1 RRVLFRSGYI
11 TPALK
16 RRNGVSFRL
25 SSRSASTQV
34 VRFFNGETKIM
45 TSSDLVMEGVEL
57 MLIGLGTVFVF
68 LMMLVGLINLM
79 SFVINRFFPDAAP
92 VVAKPKRMAAA
103 SSGSHPVDAELL
115 AVIGAAV
122 SQHRARRRG

>member
-1 RRVLFRSGYI
+1 
-11 TPALK
+11 
-16 RRNGVSFRL
+16 
-25 SSRSASTQV
+25 
-34 VRFFNGETKIM
+34 M

-57 MLIGLGTVFVF
+57 MFMGMGTVFVF

-92 VVAKPKRMAAA
+92 VAAAPKRMAAA
-103 SSGSHPVDAELL
+103 SPQPVDAELL

>member
-1 RRVLFRSGYI
+1 
-11 TPALK
+11 
-16 RRNGVSFRL
+16 
-25 SSRSASTQV
+25 
-34 VRFFNGETKIM
+34 M

-57 MLIGLGTVFVF
+57 MFMGMGTVFVF

-92 VVAKPKRMAAA
+92 VAAAPKRMAAT
-103 SSGSHPVDAELL
+103 SPQPVDAELL